1 MTTSMFIP
9 VVLLSYF
16 PHQEPRFLIPII
28 VPLVYLHSTNI
39 LAETDSF
46 AIKIREKPST
56 KPRNLKTKHSS
67 SYLFKMWILINTS
80 LIIFYGFIHQA
91 GVLPFSSYVS
101 SELTLN
107 SKDTFHIV
115 TSHVYSIPQSFF
127 IQPRRGTLYKSG
139 TSTYTLSKRVYLY
152 EKGSDSLESV
162 LTKISAL
169 VMDKDGSKNH
179 VYLVMPSS
187 LRHHLKYLLSAEEH
201 AHFGLRFIE
210 TFYPH
215 LSIEAFP
222 DVFRYCLNFFP
233 SKECKEKHVLSP
245 YKYITTIF
253 GLFGLDLFVVDEIS
267 SLKLLNDV

>member
-28 VPLVYLHSTNI
+28 MPLVYLHSTNI

-46 AIKIREKPST
+46 AIKIREKPSPR
-56 KPRNLKTKHSS
+56 PRNMKTKHSN
-67 SYLFKMWILINTS
+67 SYLFKMWILINTA

-91 GVLPFSSYVS
+91 GVLPASSFLS
-101 SELTLN
+101 SELIWN

-115 TSHVYSIPQSFF
+115 TSHVYSIPESFF
-127 IQPRRGTLYKSG
+127 VQPKRGTLYKSG

-152 EKGSDSLESV
+152 EEGSDPLESV
-162 LTKISAL
+162 LTKISIL
-169 VMDKDGSKNH
+169 VMDKRPKHH
-179 VYLVMPSS
+179 VYLVIPSS
-187 LRHHLKYLLSAEEH
+187 LRSHLKYLLSTERYVY
-201 AHFGLRFIE
+201 FGLRLIK

-215 LSIEAFP
+215 LSTEAVP
-222 DVFRYCLNFFP
+222 DVFKYCLNFFP
-233 SKECKEKHVLSP
+233 SEECNEKYTLSM
-245 YKYITTIF
+245 YKYVTTIV

-267 SLKLLNDV
+267 SLNLTNVV